1 MSATTAELKIL
12 ISVLQ
17 DSKNNI
23 PGILAELRNLAGGV
37 KGLLGPL
44 GGTAKEAA
52 DAVDKITGS
61 SDKATKGIKKLG
73 EGEADAKK
81 LGRGLKDAEKNAA
94 DLNNSIE
101 KVMRAVKFMAGGF
114 LALEGVRWVKD
125 LADTAAR
132 NEVLAT
138 VLHVVGKNAGYSRE
152 ELDKADRSIQKL
164 GITAQASRQSMT
176 QFLQGGFKLDKLEA
190 LAKAAQD
197 TAVVLGTDSSEAF
210 QRMITAVQTMNTL
223 SLRTMG
229 IIVTNEQAQERYAAK
244 IGKTANQL
252 TLMQQQEALLQAT
265 LDKSKKLQG
274 AYGEAMGNVGKQITS
289 LARFQEQLAATVGS
303 ALLPA
308 YGALVDEFTLLLKHL
323 TLISEEMNGQ
333 GEGAITLGDAVRTLA
348 SELRLLIEF
357 GARHHEAILNIIKA
371 WIAWRLILNPV
382 IKLIGW
388 LTGDGLVNLIIKFNY
403 VIQIIGLV
411 GAGFILLGGG
421 IIYCQLHFERF
432 GKFIS
437 GLVGIFA
444 TVGQAIASLAL
455 VLGNTLVQALKLAG
469 NVIAHPFTADSYKKP
484 WTDAR

>member
-1 MSATTAELKIL
+1 VANGHRLADIWGYSIRAIQVYVDL
-12 ISVLQ
+12 IHARNQRSLH
-17 DSKNNI
+17 DL
-23 PGILAELRNLAGGV
+23 ILAELRNLAGGV

-274 AYGEAMGNVGKQITS
+274 ASKSSSPLRWARRSSQPMGRWS
-289 LARFQEQLAATVGS
+289 MSSRS
-303 ALLPA
+303 
-308 YGALVDEFTLLLKHL
+308 
-323 TLISEEMNGQ
+323 S
-333 GEGAITLGDAVRTLA
+333 
-348 SELRLLIEF
+348 
-357 GARHHEAILNIIKA
+357 
-371 WIAWRLILNPV
+371 
-382 IKLIGW
+382 
-388 LTGDGLVNLIIKFNY
+388 
-403 VIQIIGLV
+403 
-411 GAGFILLGGG
+411 
-421 IIYCQLHFERF
+421 
-432 GKFIS
+432 
-437 GLVGIFA
+437 
-444 TVGQAIASLAL
+444 
-455 VLGNTLVQALKLAG
+455 
-469 NVIAHPFTADSYKKP
+469 
-484 WTDAR
+484 